1 MINNKNTIQVS
12 YNIEKKNI
20 NIKLDQN
27 ERYIKTFKDNQV
39 DATVIKILP
48 KDDIYKDYFLE
59 PELGYD
65 NNNLIGKEIFIPQFP
80 GLKQIQNAR
89 GKILEINN
97 DSSNEFTH
105 LAKTQKG
112 SSGSPIFLKGNN
124 KVIGIHKEGST
135 IKKENYGDFIAPI
148 ISILTFDIML
158 EKMQTNNNISSNPQN
173 NNKIAP
179 GNLNSNN
186 VINVNNNI
194 SNNDDISKSKLNQPE
209 DNEIEERYA
218 GELLNGLRHGKGTV
232 YYKKNGKIKYK
243 GDFVNGKYEGF
254 GELYDENGTL
264 QCKGNFKNGKCEE
277 DIKLYYYN
285 GIINYEGQFVN
296 GLKHGKGKKYYE
308 NGKIQYEGYF
318 INNKY
323 EGIGKLFYKNGEIK
337 YEGTFKNGKFDEGKG
352 KEYYDDY
359 WLTTIKYEGDFKSGN
374 YEGKGKLF
382 YEKGEIK
389 YEH

>member
-1 MINNKNTIQVS
+1 M
-12 YNIEKKNI
+12 
-20 NIKLDQN
+20 
-27 ERYIKTFKDNQV
+27 
-39 DATVIKILP
+39 P

-179 GNLNSNN
+179 VNLNNNN
-186 VINVNNNI
+186 VINVYYIRNGFEYTVHYFYDGVEDVNKTESYNALFMEEISTYVDKNI
-194 SNNDDISKSKLNQPE
+194 DFWACVYTQAMLAI
-209 DNEIEERYA
+209 
-218 GELLNGLRHGKGTV
+218 LRTGTS
-232 YYKKNGKIKYK
+232 
-243 GDFVNGKYEGF
+243 
-254 GELYDENGTL
+254 
-264 QCKGNFKNGKCEE
+264 CRA
-277 DIKLYYYN
+277 
-285 GIINYEGQFVN
+285 
-296 GLKHGKGKKYYE
+296 
-308 NGKIQYEGYF
+308 
-318 INNKY
+318 
-323 EGIGKLFYKNGEIK
+323 
-337 YEGTFKNGKFDEGKG
+337 
-352 KEYYDDY
+352 
-359 WLTTIKYEGDFKSGN
+359 SR
-374 YEGKGKLF
+374 
-382 YEKGEIK
+382 
-389 YEH
+389 